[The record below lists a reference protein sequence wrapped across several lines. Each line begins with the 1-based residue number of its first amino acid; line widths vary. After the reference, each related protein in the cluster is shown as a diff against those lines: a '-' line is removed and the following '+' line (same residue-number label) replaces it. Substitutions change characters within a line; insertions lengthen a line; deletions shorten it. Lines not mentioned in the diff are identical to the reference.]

1 MLASATLAAQ
11 AHADIEL
18 PTGSIRPIVEDYVT
32 IAETGERKT
41 TADDHATEAIRLLE
55 AELEAKYEEE
65 QHFYANDSKAWERQQ
80 DQILKGKEFPDRDSK
95 RKALEELGPAP
106 DSPLRAIIICSEP
119 TLEGLIRLLREGRP
133 SIGMFS
139 SEGGQFVGGYSM
151 RDETR
156 LHTAAAL
163 SDFWDGKDLKRVR
176 AGGDVFTLR
185 GRRASMHLQVQPS
198 VADRLFGDPVLNDQ
212 GVTTRILA
220 VMPESAAGTRFQR
233 EPKPESF
240 SNLSRFSKVLGE
252 ILARPLP
259 LAEGKQN
266 ELTPRRLRL
275 SLDAQ
280 KLWLN
285 FADEIEAQ
293 VGPAGPLQPVRGFA
307 NKLPEHAARLAAVLT
322 LMTDL
327 EAPEITE
334 AMMEAGIKLAN
345 YYLSERLRIHAV
357 STIGPDLQLAKK
369 LLTWLHTDWREPNRL
384 ISLPDIYQRGPGAI
398 RDKEKAEKIVEILAE
413 HGWLEEWLD
422 ATPNGG
428 AIQVNGISRRRAWRI
443 IDEPY
448 Q

>member
-1 MLASATLAAQ
+1 
-11 AHADIEL
+11 
-18 PTGSIRPIVEDYVT
+18 
-32 IAETGERKT
+32 
-41 TADDHATEAIRLLE
+41 
-55 AELEAKYEEE
+55 
-65 QHFYANDSKAWERQQ
+65 
-80 DQILKGKEFPDRDSK
+80 
-95 RKALEELGPAP
+95 
-106 DSPLRAIIICSEP
+106 
-119 TLEGLIRLLREGRP
+119 
-133 SIGMFS
+133 
-139 SEGGQFVGGYSM
+139 
-151 RDETR
+151 
-156 LHTAAAL
+156 
-163 SDFWDGKDLKRVR
+163 
-176 AGGDVFTLR
+176 
-185 GRRASMHLQVQPS
+185 MHLQVQPS